1 MNYSTV
7 AGEPINSELLSNY
20 FASLVN
26 AFFKIL
32 PMRENGEV
40 SLPTY
45 MHSLQLELFGCR
57 DLIPAIS
64 ADPQLLTLLS
74 ILQDL
79 ISEPDTDVKVV
90 KREVFKAIRICDKL
104 KAIYATS
111 EV

>member
-45 MHSLQLELFGCR
+45 MHSL
-57 DLIPAIS
+57 
-64 ADPQLLTLLS
+64 
-74 ILQDL
+74 
-79 ISEPDTDVKVV
+79 
-90 KREVFKAIRICDKL
+90 
-104 KAIYATS
+104 
-111 EV
+111 